1 MCAAVPEKR
10 EVRQNNF
17 YDFRTE
23 PKNQDLYYQRF
34 DARGRH
40 EKFVL
45 QMLGILQRNF
55 RGVPESCR
63 TLPDRAVRGTI
74 LGRLTLK

>member
-1 MCAAVPEKR
+1 MCAAVPEKK
-10 EVRQNNF
+10 VRQNNF

-45 QMLGILQRNF
+45 QTLGILQRNF